1 MARTVYI
8 SCNLDERDSPAVKSV
23 LGFLESQGCHVQF
36 APPIEHGYHKA
47 LEKAIES
54 CDSFV
59 AIVGN
64 GYALSTGLNG
74 QLHYANAL
82 RTYRIAKRPR
92 IFGIRIDQLDLPN
105 CSASISIEW
114 FDQQSYKLL
123 LEDTPLPY

>member
-1 MARTVYI
+1 MARNVYI
-8 SCNLDERDSPAVKSV
+8 SCDLDERALPAVKSV
-23 LGFLESQGCHVQF
+23 QSFLESQGCHVQF
-36 APPIEHGYHKA
+36 APPLEHGYHKA

-82 RTYRIAKRPR
+82 RTHRIVKRPR

-105 CSASISIEW
+105 CSASISVEW
-114 FDQQSYKLL
+114 LDAQKYKLL
-123 LEDTPLPY
+123 LEDIPSPY